1 MTPPLP
7 RGFSAHGL
15 SCGIKRDASRE
26 DLGLVLADRDCVA
39 AGVYTQ
45 NQVVAAP
52 VLLDRERT
60 PADKIRAVIVNS
72 GNANACTGPQGLEN
86 ARQMA
91 RLAAQAC
98 GLHDEQVLV
107 LSTGIIGEQLPLEKI
122 ARGIEQLVP
131 RLGQDEASLTA
142 VARAMMTTDTR
153 QKLSGRSGKHDA
165 GSYQITGMAKGAAMI
180 GPRMATMLAIV
191 LTDAPLRVRDAQDA
205 LVDAVQDSFNCISV
219 EGHMSTN
226 DTVLLLANG
235 ALGGAYLSGIELVD
249 FRQSLRDVCAELA
262 RAIPDDGEGASH
274 LIEIDVTGC
283 RNREEAHRIA
293 RSIADSALVKTAIAG
308 ADPNW
313 GRIVSAAGYAG
324 VAFDPAT
331 VSLHLNG
338 LALFRA
344 GTPVPFDPAQ
354 VSQSIRDHRITRIEL
369 NLGQGAAQVRFWT
382 CDLTAEY
389 VHLNADYH
397 T

>member
-1 MTPPLP
+1 MADDTAASP
-7 RGFSAHGL
+7 RVFCHGL

-131 RLGQDEASLTA
+131 RLGYDEASLTG

-153 QKLSGRSGKHDA
+153 QKLSGRSVKHDA

-180 GPRMATMLAIV
+180 GPRMATMLVIV

-235 ALGGAYLSGIELVD
+235 ALGGACLSDTELAG

-262 RAIPDDGEGASH
+262 PTDSRRRRRCHPPDRDRRHRVPQPRRSSPDCPIDRRQRLGEDRHRRRRSQLGPH
-274 LIEIDVTGC
+274 RLGRRLC
-283 RNREEAHRIA
+283 RR
-293 RSIADSALVKTAIAG
+293 
-308 ADPNW
+308 
-313 GRIVSAAGYAG
+313 
-324 VAFDPAT
+324 
-331 VSLHLNG
+331 G
-338 LALFRA
+338 L
-344 GTPVPFDPAQ
+344 
-354 VSQSIRDHRITRIEL
+354 
-369 NLGQGAAQVRFWT
+369 
-382 CDLTAEY
+382 
-389 VHLNADYH
+389 
-397 T
+397 

>member
-1 MTPPLP
+1 MADDTAASP
-7 RGFSAHGL
+7 RVSAHGL
-15 SCGIKRDASRE
+15 YCGIKRDASRE

-98 GLHDEQVLV
+98 GVHDEQVLV

-131 RLGQDEASLTA
+131 RLGHDEASLTA

-153 QKLSGRSGKHDA
+153 QKLSGRSVKHGA

-180 GPRMATMLAIV
+180 GPRMATMLAVV

-235 ALGGAYLSGIELVD
+235 AAG
-249 FRQSLRDVCAELA
+249 
-262 RAIPDDGEGASH
+262 
-274 LIEIDVTGC
+274 
-283 RNREEAHRIA
+283 
-293 RSIADSALVKTAIAG
+293 RS
-308 ADPNW
+308 
-313 GRIVSAAGYAG
+313 VSER
-324 VAFDPAT
+324 
-331 VSLHLNG
+331 H
-338 LALFRA
+338 RA
-344 GTPVPFDPAQ
+344 GRLPTVAARGLRGIGAIDSRRRRRGHPSDRDRRHRVPQPRRSPPDCPIDRRQ
-354 VSQSIRDHRITRIEL
+354 RLGEDRHRRRRSQLGPHR
-369 NLGQGAAQVRFWT
+369 LGRRLCRRG
-382 CDLTAEY
+382 L
-389 VHLNADYH
+389 
-397 T
+397 